1 MGRKLPGYCPGRNA
15 LWPFLGSHHSAFVPS
30 ISSAWNSLLHPQTPD
45 PNGQSCSSFL
55 LSWSEPPEQLCQ
67 PALFN
72 ILVHREA
79 DSLLQ
84 APGV

>member
-1 MGRKLPGYCPGRNA
+1 MGRKLPGLKNYRTKAQN
-15 LWPFLGSHHSAFVPS
+15 SHSAFVPS